1 LGILQDKKKHEE
13 FEEAFCTRC
22 QEKHIARDCPLDSL
36 RICGICDLNH
46 STDSFPSLPRMKE
59 TYQGDLGA
67 ATSSLQQPWKLWP
80 TCMVQ
85 NSIPPFSY
93 SHNQS
98 WNTPIPWKPWEPQYH
113 PYLPCPQGWN
123 GPSYDPMTTFPHVAA
138 PTNPLYFPP
147 TLQQYPTCTSRSTT
161 QINQLHLL
169 HLPSHLTPPCPTQIL
184 FNPPPTL
191 TIIKQYNML
200 TVLNCK
206 IFLHFP
212 PVLPHLHHCK
222 KMCICCRKPI

>member
-1 LGILQDKKKHEE
+1 
-13 FEEAFCTRC
+13 
-22 QEKHIARDCPLDSL
+22 
-36 RICGICDLNH
+36 
-46 STDSFPSLPRMKE
+46 MKA
-59 TYQGDLGA
+59 TYQGDLGD
-67 ATSSLQQPWKLWP
+67 ATRSLQQPWKLWP

-123 GPSYDPMTTFPHVAA
+123 GPSYDPMATFPHVAA

-147 TLQQYPTCTSRSTT
+147 SLQQYPTCTSRSTT

-169 HLPSHLTPPCPTQIL
+169 HLPSHLTPPCPTQIHVQ
-184 FNPPPTL
+184 PTPHPNHN
-191 TIIKQYNML
+191 KAVQYAYSVELQNFPTFPTCSTSPTPLQEDCML
-200 TVLNCK
+200 QQTHPREGFKSKNCK
-206 IFLHFP
+206 
-212 PVLPHLHHCK
+212 
-222 KMCICCRKPI
+222 